1 MGERELQEYQGL
13 FFDFDGV
20 LADSVEVKTAAFARL
35 FESYGPEVVAQ
46 VVGYHRKHGGMT
58 RFDKFRYYY
67 AELLSKPLSAD
78 EMASLDRRFS
88 QLVVDEVVAAPE
100 IAGSVDFLEKWH
112 AKIPCFVVSAAPEGE
127 VQEIVRRR
135 GLSRYFQE
143 VAGAPAS
150 KQDNLSRL
158 LVKYQLAAADCLFFG
173 DAASDYRAARD
184 CGVDFLAIL
193 PDKEAPLLR
202 LAPEVHWVKD
212 FSRLGSRLRWED

>member
-1 MGERELQEYQGL
+1 MTDWRAF

-20 LADSVEVKTAAFARL
+20 LADSVEVKTRAFARL
-35 FESYGPEVVAQ
+35 FESYGPEIVAQ
-46 VVGYHRKHGGMT
+46 VVEYHRRHGGMT

-67 AELLSKPLSAD
+67 AELLRKPLPEA
-78 EMASLDRRFS
+78 EMASLNQRFS

-100 IAGSVDFLEKWH
+100 IAGSIDFLEKWH
-112 AKIPCFVVSAAPEGE
+112 AKTPCFVVSAAPEGE

-150 KQDNLSRL
+150 KKDNLSRL
-158 LVKYQLAAADCLFFG
+158 LAKHQLAAAGCLFFG
-173 DAASDYRAARD
+173 DAASDYWAARD

-193 PDKEAPLLR
+193 PDKEAPLLK
-202 LAPEVHWVKD
+202 LVPEVNWVKD
-212 FSRLGSRLRWED
+212 FTRLGSRLRWED